1 MNNEWGTV
9 CDDSWEN
16 RDASVVCQQLGY
28 LIQGWQTHYHYNILM
43 SLLDNKPSQ
52 EIYSP
57 NGHFALTLQVQKH
70 SAVLILVLGLVQ
82 SIMMKLIA
90 LVMRVAS
97 LTAHIVLLLPAPM
110 ATYKM
115 QE

>member
-1 MNNEWGTV
+1 MCGVLCVMTP
-9 CDDSWEN
+9 
-16 RDASVVCQQLGY
+16 GK
-28 LIQGWQTHYHYNILM
+28 ILM
-43 SLLDNKPSQ
+43 PAWCVNSWVILFKVSKHASITFINNKSSLH
-52 EIYSP
+52 SP
-57 NGHFALTLQVQKH
+57 NEHFALIVQVQKH
-70 SAVLILVLGLVQ
+70 SAVLILVLGPVQ
-82 SIMMKLIA
+82 SILMVLIA

>member
-1 MNNEWGTV
+1 MFKVSIHVLIIFINNE
-9 CDDSWEN
+9 S
-16 RDASVVCQQLGY
+16 
-28 LIQGWQTHYHYNILM
+28 
-43 SLLDNKPSQ
+43 SL
-52 EIYSP
+52 EVHSP
-57 NGHFALTLQVQKH
+57 NEHFALIVQVQKH

-82 SIMMKLIA
+82 SILMVLIA